1 MEEKNTLERLSSQWN
16 WPHEGSRAN
25 CRRQWRESDYSLDI
39 DWWPKVMKLSPK
51 WPSNPKN
58 IMLIGGFSI
67 FRLIELVISKV
78 QTENMTFGLI
88 LPKEEHMWDN
98 YPSCGILI

>member
-1 MEEKNTLERLSSQWN
+1 
-16 WPHEGSRAN
+16 
-25 CRRQWRESDYSLDI
+25 
-39 DWWPKVMKLSPK
+39 
-51 WPSNPKN
+51 
-58 IMLIGGFSI
+58 MLIGGFSI

-88 LPKEEHMWDN
+88 FSKEEHMWDN